1 MRRQEHRQLIKQ
13 GDERM
18 KGSKYHWLR
27 NRSNMSWHQQRNF
40 SALRQSSLKTARAW
54 AIKEFAS
61 RLWEYRSRTWA
72 YKGWKRLINWMA
84 RSRLK
89 PMQQTAKTLRKH
101 LWGILNAVILGVN
114 NSHAESMNSRIKTVK
129 TRARGFRNKQRF
141 RNAIYF
147 HLGGLQLYPASI
159 EA

>member
-1 MRRQEHRQLIKQ
+1 MHGYVAGLYQGDSGCATDADRKIAFDRFHVAQYLGKAVDQVRRQEHRQLIKQ

-61 RLWEYRSRTWA
+61 RLWEYRSP
-72 YKGWKRLINWMA
+72 G
-84 RSRLK
+84 
-89 PMQQTAKTLRKH
+89 H
-101 LWGILNAVILGVN
+101 
-114 NSHAESMNSRIKTVK
+114 
-129 TRARGFRNKQRF
+129 TRAGS
-141 RNAIYF
+141 A
-147 HLGGLQLYPASI
+147 
-159 EA
+159 

>member
-72 YKGWKRLINWMA
+72 YKGWF
-84 RSRLK
+84 
-89 PMQQTAKTLRKH
+89 
-101 LWGILNAVILGVN
+101 G
-114 NSHAESMNSRIKTVK
+114 
-129 TRARGFRNKQRF
+129 
-141 RNAIYF
+141 AIRMY
-147 HLGGLQLYPASI
+147 GPEQPWIDKVWRPGEI
-159 EA
+159 ELVR

>member
-1 MRRQEHRQLIKQ
+1 
-13 GDERM
+13 
-18 KGSKYHWLR
+18 
-27 NRSNMSWHQQRNF
+27 MSWHQQRNF

-89 PMQQTAKTLRKH
+89 PMPADRQNLAQAPVGHSQCGDTGREQQPCREHELAHQNSEDPCQRVQKQTAVSGMRFTSIWVVYNFIRLVLKH
-101 LWGILNAVILGVN
+101 DLPTMIGEEPN
-114 NSHAESMNSRIKTVK
+114 IK
-129 TRARGFRNKQRF
+129 
-141 RNAIYF
+141 
-147 HLGGLQLYPASI
+147 GLLSLKI
-159 EA
+159 